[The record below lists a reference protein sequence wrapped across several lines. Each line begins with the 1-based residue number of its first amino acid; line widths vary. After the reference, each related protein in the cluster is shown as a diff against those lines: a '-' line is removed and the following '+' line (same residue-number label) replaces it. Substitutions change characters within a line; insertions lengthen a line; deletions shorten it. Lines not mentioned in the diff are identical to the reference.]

1 MLEDS
6 DVLSEFFSSLLLQG
20 FTSSD
25 LLDQLRSIWPP
36 QTVSCGGLLFRG
48 VIDAG
53 KETNKKEKLKM
64 GRRKRHERETL
75 PLVPMTGVHRGLRRG
90 KRQSEL
96 GAWGEPMPSQRAK
109 MDGDILRR
117 DDVMK
122 LDKTRWERI
131 SKFSMKR
138 ILGPEGDQL

>member
-1 MLEDS
+1 MLE
-6 DVLSEFFSSLLLQG
+6 VVMFFQLSSLLQG
-20 FTSSD
+20 SNSSE
-25 LLDQLRSIWPP
+25 LLDHLRSIWPP

-64 GRRKRHERETL
+64 GRRKRHERAKPYHAGAFAKGFT
-75 PLVPMTGVHRGLRRG
+75 RG
-90 KRQSEL
+90 KRRHDL